1 MILQAL
7 NSYYERLACEAD
19 SGVAPFGFS
28 EQKVAF
34 AVVLLSDGRLSHFED
49 LRIVEG
55 RRAINRP
62 LIVPGQAKSPGSG
75 INPGFLW
82 DNVAYL
88 LGFKPEDP
96 KPERT
101 RKSSEAFR
109 DKHLALRSEIACPEF
124 DSVCDFLE
132 GWEPE
137 RASEHPVLAEW
148 TTGFGVFQIANQP
161 RYVHQHPAVLEF
173 WKESLAKTEATAGS
187 GSISCL
193 VTGRIGPIA
202 LTHEPAIKGVRD
214 SQSGG
219 AKLVSFN
226 CDAFT
231 SYGKDQSLN
240 APVSEQAAFQYA
252 TALNHL
258 LRAGSRQR
266 IIIGDST
273 TVFWS
278 EKASPAEDL
287 FAYLLDPAQSASE
300 GANTELEDRLHV
312 LLSQIARGGK
322 PSELGDANARFY
334 VLGLA
339 PNAARLAVRFW
350 HVATLGEVLENIGDH
365 FANLQIP
372 RGPKDPEFPAIWQ
385 LLRETAR
392 ETKDVSP
399 LLGGALSR
407 AVLAGIAYP
416 QALPLA
422 VINRIRADHRISA
435 TRAAIL
441 KAFLIRNHNHAIP
454 MALDIEKTDTAYR
467 LGRLFAALEK
477 TQEDALPGINAT
489 IRERFYSSASATPGA
504 VFPRILRTYQH
515 HLAKLD
521 GGRKVNRERL
531 VQEILNPVE
540 AFPRHLNLEGQSQFA
555 LGYYHQRQ
563 NFFTAK
569 AKPDADNTNPAATP

>member
-7 NSYYERLACEAD
+7 NSYYERLASDRAT
-19 SGVAPFGFS
+19 GIAPFGFS
-28 EQKVAF
+28 EQKIAF
-34 AVVLLSDGRLSHFED
+34 AVVLSPDGSLDHFAD
-49 LRIVEG
+49 LRIIDG
-55 RRAINRP
+55 SRAVNRP
-62 LIVPGQAKSPGSG
+62 LVVPGQAKSSGSG

-82 DNVAYL
+82 DNTGYM
-88 LGFKPEDP
+88 LGSKPDDP

-101 RKSSEAFR
+101 RKSFEAFR
-109 DKHLALRSEIACPEF
+109 EKHLALRQRIACAEF
-124 DSVCDFLE
+124 DAVCRFLE
-132 GWEPE
+132 TWEPE
-137 RASEHPVLAEW
+137 RAAEYPILAEFK
-148 TTGFGVFQIANQP
+148 TGFGVFQIASETH
-161 RYVHQHPAVLEF
+161 YVHEHPAVLRF
-173 WKESLAKTEATAGS
+173 WQEELNETPGDGQEDVM
-187 GSISCL
+187 CL
-193 VTGRIGPIA
+193 ITGRTGRIA

-214 SQSGG
+214 AQSGG

-231 SYGKDQSLN
+231 SYGKEQSLN

-266 IIIGDST
+266 ATIGDTT

-278 EKASPAEDL
+278 EKATPAEDI
-287 FAYLLDPAQSASE
+287 FAYLLDPTLDSSDGARSE
-300 GANTELEDRLHV
+300 IDDRLYT
-312 LLSQIARGGK
+312 LLSQIAHGGK
-322 PSELGDANARFY
+322 PTELGDPGTRFY
-334 VLGLA
+334 ILGLS

-350 HVATLGEVLENIGDH
+350 YVAILGELLENVGRH
-365 FANLQIP
+365 FADLEIV
-372 RGPKDPEFPAIWQ
+372 RGPKDPPFPAIWQ

-392 ETKDVSP
+392 ESKDIAP
-399 LLGGALSR
+399 LLGGAVAR
-407 AVLAGIAYP
+407 AILTGAAYP

-422 VINRIRADHRISA
+422 VINRIRADHRINA
-435 TRAAIL
+435 TRAGIL
-441 KAFLIRNHNHAIP
+441 KAFLIRNHNHSIA
-454 MALDIEKTDTAYR
+454 MALDPQKPHPAYR
-467 LGRLFAALEK
+467 LGRLFATLEK

-531 VQEILNPVE
+531 VQDILNPIE
-540 AFPRHLNLEGQSQFA
+540 EFPRHLNLEGQAQFA

-563 NFFTAK
+563 DFFTSK
-569 AKPDADNTNPAATP
+569 AKPQSDDNNPPPQP

>member
-7 NSYYERLACEAD
+7 NGYYERLAGEGD
-19 SGVAPFGFS
+19 SGIAPFGFS
-28 EQKVAF
+28 EQKIAF
-34 AVVLLSDGRLSHFED
+34 AVVLQLDSDLSHFED

-55 RRAINRP
+55 RRPVNRP
-62 LIVPGQAKSPGSG
+62 VVVPGQAKSPGAG

-82 DNVAYL
+82 DNAGYL
-88 LGFKPEDP
+88 LGFKADDP

-101 RKSSEAFR
+101 RKSFEAFR
-109 DKHLALRSEIACPEF
+109 DKHLALRGQIDCPEF
-124 DSVCDFLE
+124 GAVCNFLE
-132 GWEPE
+132 RWDPS

-161 RYVHQHPAVLEF
+161 HYVHQHPAVLDY
-173 WKESLAKTEATAGS
+173 WQKTLGETATGE
-187 GSISCL
+187 GEKNSCL
-193 VTGRIGPIA
+193 VTGRFGPIA

-214 SQSGG
+214 AQPGG

-258 LRAGSRQR
+258 LRTGSRQR
-266 IIIGDST
+266 LVIGDST

-300 GANTELEDRLHV
+300 SQSSELDDHLRV
-312 LLSQIARGGK
+312 LLSQIAQGAK
-322 PSELGDANARFY
+322 PSELGEANARFY
-334 VLGLA
+334 ILGLA

-350 HVATLGEVLENIGDH
+350 HVATLGELLENIGDH

-372 RGPKDPEFPAIWQ
+372 RGPRDPEFPAIWQ

-399 LLGGALSR
+399 LLGGALTR
-407 AVLAGIAYP
+407 AVLTRAPYP
-416 QALPLA
+416 RALPLA
-422 VINRIRADHRISA
+422 VLNRIRADRRINA

-441 KAFLIRNHNHAIP
+441 KAFLIRNHHHLIA
-454 MALDIEKTDTAYR
+454 MSLDPEKPNSAYR

-489 IRERFYSSASATPGA
+489 IRERFYSSASATPGS

-515 HLAKLD
+515 HLAKLE

-531 VQEILNPVE
+531 VQAILNPLQD
-540 AFPRHLNLEGQSQFA
+540 FPRHLNLEGQSQFA

-563 NFFTAK
+563 DFFTT
-569 AKPDADNTNPAATP
+569 KPKTDDSTNNPA